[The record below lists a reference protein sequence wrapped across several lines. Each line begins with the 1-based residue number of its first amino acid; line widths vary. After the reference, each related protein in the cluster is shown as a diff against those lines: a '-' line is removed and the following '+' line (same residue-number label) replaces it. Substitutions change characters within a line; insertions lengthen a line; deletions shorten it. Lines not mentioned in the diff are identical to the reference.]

1 MFLNRYICKI
11 SIILQLCGYQRL
23 QKTLPSTFFPM
34 DAVRNGSKVKV
45 LGNKAWNHNF
55 VSKPAR
61 VFEAKCIDCR
71 RKCTEI
77 QGEKSPKGTFPIISV
92 SHPTPAPALNNFCQL
107 QIGCKDQ
114 LFENWKSSIFYLRYN
129 VVWCS
134 HLKIWSAAAAG
145 YFEGNMKLCTFF
157 QKERNVKP
165 LPFAASSRKWEKK
178 RLRRWRRRRRRRR
191 DKSWFGLFSAKQLI
205 KRPLSTKSP
214 SLSGKFH

>member
-1 MFLNRYICKI
+1 M
-11 SIILQLCGYQRL
+11 
-23 QKTLPSTFFPM
+23 
-34 DAVRNGSKVKV
+34 KV

-77 QGEKSPKGTFPIISV
+77 QGEKSPKGTFPITSV

-114 LFENWKSSIFYLRYN
+114 LFENWRSSIFYLRYN

-157 QKERNVKP
+157 KRSETLNPCP
-165 LPFAASSRKWEKK
+165 LQPPVENEKRKGWGGGE
-178 RLRRWRRRRRRRR
+178 
-191 DKSWFGLFSAKQLI
+191 GGGGGGE
-205 KRPLSTKSP
+205 TKVGSGYFP
-214 SLSGKFH
+214 PSNSLSDLSPPRVLRCQENFTNWTFLLFE